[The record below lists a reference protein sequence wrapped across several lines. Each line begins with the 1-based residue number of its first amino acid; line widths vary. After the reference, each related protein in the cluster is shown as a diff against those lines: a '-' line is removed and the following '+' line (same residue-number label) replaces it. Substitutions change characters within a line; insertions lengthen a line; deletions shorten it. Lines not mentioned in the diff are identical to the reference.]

1 MFSGASAA
9 YCRTMRRAV
18 PRFRFS
24 MFTPVVVDRLIVLGL
39 IAGGLVQ
46 AWPTYFPDPAMFYQ
60 VDWAWYAGPPV
71 FAIIAPLPLLVRRT
85 QPLIAFGASIAALA
99 ATGLLSREVS
109 SPAFSIFLAAYSVGR
124 YTVVRELSIAA
135 LIAAIGIGLAATL
148 ASEGLSAWFA
158 FMIAIL
164 VGLWLTGDTAR
175 ARELRAEQLEERAAR
190 HEADQR
196 SAAARAADEERSRI
210 ARELHDV
217 IAHNVSV
224 IVVQAA
230 AASRVIDHDPA
241 QAKASLAAIETTGR
255 EALTEMRRLL
265 GVLRAGEAGLSSE
278 ATPAGP
284 QPSLGELPELVD
296 DMRAAG
302 LPVELAIEGTP
313 RELPP
318 GVDLSAYR
326 VVQEALTNAL
336 RHGQGAS
343 TRVVVRYGRDSIDL
357 EIVDQGR
364 GFVVAPAGGDSATGG
379 HGLAGMRERVALVRG
394 ELDAGPRPEGGFRVL
409 ARLPVDAT

>member
-1 MFSGASAA
+1 MFSSVSAA
-9 YCRTMRRAV
+9 YCRTMRRAL

-24 MFTPVVVDRLIVLGL
+24 MFTPVVVDRLIVAGL
-39 IAGGLVQ
+39 IIGGLVQ
-46 AWPTYFPDPAMFYQ
+46 AWPSYLPSPAMLYQ
-60 VDWAWYAGPPV
+60 LDWASYAGPLV
-71 FAIIAPLPLLVRRT
+71 FAIIVPLPLLMRRT
-85 QPLIAFGASIAALA
+85 HSLIAFAASILALA
-99 ATGLLSREVS
+99 ATSILSLEVS
-109 SPAFSIFLAAYSVGR
+109 SPAFMIFLAAYSVGR
-124 YTVVRELSIAA
+124 YTAVRELSIAA

-148 ASEGLSAWFA
+148 TSEGPNTWFA

-190 HEADQR
+190 HEAEQR

-230 AASRVIDHDPA
+230 AARRVIDHDPA
-241 QAKASLAAIETTGR
+241 QAKASLATIETTGR
-255 EALTEMRRLL
+255 EALSEMRRLL
-265 GVLRAGEAGLSSE
+265 GVLRADEAGLSADMAPS
-278 ATPAGP
+278 GP
-284 QPSLGELPELVD
+284 QPSLGTLSELVEE
-296 DMRAAG
+296 MRAAG
-302 LPVELAIEGTP
+302 LPVELAVEGTP

-326 VVQEALTNAL
+326 VVQEALTNSL
-336 RHGQGAS
+336 RHGDGAA
-343 TRVVVRYGRDSIDL
+343 TRVVVRYECDSVDL

-364 GFVVAPAGGDSATGG
+364 GVVPVAGGESATAG

-394 ELDAGPRPEGGFRVL
+394 ELEAGPRPEGGFRVR